1 MAVVLVVA
9 ATLAGLFKPWPLA
22 KLVDR
27 LWTPIPG
34 RDVAWAAAMILGA
47 YATHALLQ
55 AAVNL
60 VLIRTGLRGLARI
73 RRAVFDALLG
83 RSLRQTQAD
92 AAGDL
97 VYRATWDTY
106 AFQTLFHH
114 GLFTFLMAVSALAGM
129 TVVMARENLRLTLVA
144 WLAVPPLLA
153 LMPGLG
159 RRMRRLAGRAQE
171 ADSRVANAVQQ
182 TVDHLALTQ
191 AYTREA
197 VEAEGFRRLTGDA
210 RATRWTQHLTE
221 VGYLALVGTV
231 FAAGTAAVVAVG
243 IREVG
248 ASRLTLGGF
257 LVFVAYLAQFFE
269 PLQQLS
275 NVGST
280 VSQARAGVARV
291 FELLDRPAE
300 LVSGTRRAELRPA
313 SRDGRALVAIR
324 GVQFGYQSPRP
335 VLRGID
341 LELFPGETVALVG
354 PSGSGKTT
362 LLQLLPRFYDPDV
375 GTVEIGGIRLPEW
388 DLAALRRQI
397 AVVPQEPVLFPGTVA
412 ENIAAGR
419 PDASAA
425 EIERA
430 AREAQAAEF
439 IRRLPQGY
447 ETRLGDAAARLSV
460 GEKQRINLARA
471 FLKDAPIL
479 LLDEPTSALDPAN
492 EEALLAALDRLRAGR
507 TTLMVAHR
515 LVTLAGA
522 DRVALLLD
530 GRLADLRRRTEI
542 PDLNAWMKT
551 MTNRANA

>member
-1 MAVVLVVA
+1 
-9 ATLAGLFKPWPLA
+9 
-22 KLVDR
+22 
-27 LWTPIPG
+27 
-34 RDVAWAAAMILGA
+34 
-47 YATHALLQ
+47 
-55 AAVNL
+55 
-60 VLIRTGLRGLARI
+60 
-73 RRAVFDALLG
+73 
-83 RSLRQTQAD
+83 
-92 AAGDL
+92 
-97 VYRATWDTY
+97 
-106 AFQTLFHH
+106 
-114 GLFTFLMAVSALAGM
+114 
-129 TVVMARENLRLTLVA
+129 
-144 WLAVPPLLA
+144 
-153 LMPGLG
+153 
-159 RRMRRLAGRAQE
+159 
-171 ADSRVANAVQQ
+171 
-182 TVDHLALTQ
+182 
-191 AYTREA
+191 
-197 VEAEGFRRLTGDA
+197 
-210 RATRWTQHLTE
+210 
-221 VGYLALVGTV
+221 
-231 FAAGTAAVVAVG
+231 
-243 IREVG
+243 
-248 ASRLTLGGF
+248 
-257 LVFVAYLAQFFE
+257 
-269 PLQQLS
+269 
-275 NVGST
+275 
-280 VSQARAGVARV
+280 
-291 FELLDRPAE
+291 
-300 LVSGTRRAELRPA
+300 
-313 SRDGRALVAIR
+313 LVAIR

-341 LELFPGETVALVG
+341 LDLFPGETVALVG

-362 LLQLLPRFYDPDV
+362 LLQLLPRFHDPDA

-439 IRRLPQGY
+439 IRRLPLGY

-530 GRLADLRRRTEI
+530 GRLADLRRQVEI

-551 MTNRANA
+551 VTNRANA